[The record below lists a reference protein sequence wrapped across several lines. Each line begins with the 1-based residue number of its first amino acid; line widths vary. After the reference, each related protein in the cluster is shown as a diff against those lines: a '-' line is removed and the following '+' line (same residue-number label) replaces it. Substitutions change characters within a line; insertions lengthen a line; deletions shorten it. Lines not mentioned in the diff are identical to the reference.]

1 LVNCGARVLPKTGGI
16 LMKHTN
22 LRVIKPDKMNDKQK
36 NELVSLHQ
44 KYITLSTENILDYL
58 KNRDK
63 LYLYYNR
70 KNKQL
75 IATAGVQ
82 FLVTGNKVFIYI
94 GNTVV
99 DKKFMH
105 EGCLSHALMKSLIF
119 SFFRYPFKKK
129 YWCALT
135 SSSGAFAYAQ
145 KYQPCWPNIKQK
157 TPDKMTQLMEHCI
170 KKMGVSEYKII
181 DGNVITYDLSYKVNE
196 TFHTAPK
203 TKPCVNASFFSQ
215 INPGS
220 TKGEQLFFVNEFRF
234 YKLINVLIYSLHDR
248 LINQPKL
255 YHSLQ
260 KKRLEN
266 PFMSGFIIVNN
277 LIPKW
282 FKWLGGLAIGALVY
296 LMIK

>member
-1 LVNCGARVLPKTGGI
+1 
-16 LMKHTN
+16 MKHTN
-22 LRVIKPDKMNDKQK
+22 LHIVKPDKMSDKQK

-44 KYITLSTENILDYL
+44 KYITLSPENILDYF

-63 LYLYYNR
+63 LYLYYHR
-70 KNKQL
+70 ENKQL

-82 FLVTGNKVFIYI
+82 FLTLENKLFIYI

-135 SSSGAFAYAQ
+135 SSSGAFSYTQ
-145 KYQPCWPNIKQK
+145 KYQPCWPNVTQE
-157 TPDKMTQLMEHCI
+157 TPPQMTQLMEDCI
-170 KKMGVSEYKII
+170 KKIGVSDYKII
-181 DGNVITYDLSYKVNE
+181 NGNVITYDLSHKVKE

-203 TKPCVNASFFSQ
+203 NKPCINASFFNK
-215 INPGS
+215 INPES
-220 TKGEQLFFVNEFRF
+220 HKGEQLFFVNEFRF
-234 YKLINVLIYSLHDR
+234 YKLINALIYSLHDR
-248 LINQPKL
+248 LINKPKL

-260 KKRLEN
+260 KKRLAN
-266 PFMSGFIIVNN
+266 PLMSGFIIVNN
-277 LIPKW
+277 LTPRW
-282 FKWLGGLAIGALVY
+282 LKWLGGLAVGTLLYV
-296 LMIK
+296 MIR